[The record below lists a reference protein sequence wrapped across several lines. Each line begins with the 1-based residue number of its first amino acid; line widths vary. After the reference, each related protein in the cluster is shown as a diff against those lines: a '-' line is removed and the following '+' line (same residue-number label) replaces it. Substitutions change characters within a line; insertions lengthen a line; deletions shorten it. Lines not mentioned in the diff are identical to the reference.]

1 MQIQL
6 PKWMVCKLREE
17 FPSTSIQHTIK
28 LVLKECINTEEGKEI
43 IKGIIIRENRD
54 KRVIKDN
61 ED

>member
-6 PKWMVCKLREE
+6 PKWMVCKLREG

-28 LVLKECINTEEGKEI
+28 LIIKECIDTEEGKRI
-43 IKGIIIRENRD
+43 IEGIIIRENRD
-54 KRVIKDN
+54 RRVIKDN